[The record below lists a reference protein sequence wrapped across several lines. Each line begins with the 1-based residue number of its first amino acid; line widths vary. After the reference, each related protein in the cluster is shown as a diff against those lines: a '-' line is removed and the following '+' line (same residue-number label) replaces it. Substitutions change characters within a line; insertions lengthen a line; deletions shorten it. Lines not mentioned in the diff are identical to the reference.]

1 MIKINVNKIVNGENV
16 VKSKE
21 VSQVFATGSNSNPKE
36 ISQIWVY
43 VNSKLRR
50 IFSLISS
57 CFSSGTWMSSEKWID
72 TELWN

>member
-36 ISQIWVY
+36 ISQI
-43 VNSKLRR
+43 
-50 IFSLISS
+50 
-57 CFSSGTWMSSEKWID
+57 
-72 TELWN
+72 